1 MNEQVSDQLL
11 LDYLSGLLEKAE
23 ADRIEIAL
31 RHDEGVRNRYFE
43 LQHSFEIAICQGSR
57 EHRMSHEELGRVRTQ
72 VLASLASPGE
82 AVKDDTEGTTR
93 RHMPR
98 TWNWSG
104 WRVIAS
110 SLAAAAAV
118 VLLTFSVG
126 VFRSGPAGPEEAL
139 AGPSLVVYE
148 ITEDGLIDLESIK
161 SGANI
166 REVVFIHDEGY
177 DGLVRAEA
185 YAEQLWSEYME
196 KRKHEPEALRGRGF
210 VVLDLHGKQGFA
222 GFYEHEEPASNPHE
236 SLWFA
241 GGQSRDV
248 PVGLIDPEPG
258 VFYFKLDK
266 DRMKLATLN
275 EFVPVA
281 RSRAASE
288 M

>member
-1 MNEQVSDQLL
+1 MNEQVSDQVLM
-11 LDYLSGLLEKAE
+11 DYLSGSLEKAE
-23 ADRIEIAL
+23 ADKVEIAL
-31 RHDEGVRNRYFE
+31 REDEGVRNRYFE
-43 LQHSFEIAICQGSR
+43 LQHSFEIAICHGSH
-57 EHRMSHEELGRVRTQ
+57 EHRMSHEELARVRSQ
-72 VLASLASPGE
+72 VLASLASQVNATKGNE
-82 AVKDDTEGTTR
+82 E
-93 RHMPR
+93 MPR
-98 TWNWSG
+98 RRKQRTWDWSG
-104 WRVIAS
+104 WRMAAGT
-110 SLAAAAAV
+110 LAAAAAV
-118 VLLTFSVG
+118 WLLTFSVG

-148 ITEDGLIDLESIK
+148 ITEDGMIDLESIE

-166 REVVFIHDEGY
+166 RELVFIQDKAY
-177 DGLVRAEA
+177 DGLARAEG
-185 YAEQLWSEYME
+185 YAEQLWSEYLD
-196 KRKHEPEALRGRGF
+196 KRQHEPEALRGRGF

-222 GFYEHEEPASNPHE
+222 GFYEHAEPASRPHE

-281 RSRAASE
+281 RSRAANE